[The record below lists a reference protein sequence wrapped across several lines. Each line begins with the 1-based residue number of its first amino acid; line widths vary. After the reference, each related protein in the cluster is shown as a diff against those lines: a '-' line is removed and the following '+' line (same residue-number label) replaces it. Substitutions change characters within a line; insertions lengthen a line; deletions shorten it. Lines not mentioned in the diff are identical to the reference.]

1 MNQHPG
7 LNFCASFSMFVP
19 VVFISERS
27 TTSKRKK
34 KKLSIN
40 ASRSCFAHLDG
51 YAIKNMT
58 DKKCKERIKGENDNL
73 LVKTMFTP

>member
-1 MNQHPG
+1 MH
-7 LNFCASFSMFVP
+7 LDLV
-19 VVFISERS
+19 
-27 TTSKRKK
+27 
-34 KKLSIN
+34 LH
-40 ASRSCFAHLDG
+40 AHLDG